1 MASNFIVGL
10 DVGTQNIR
18 AAVAEVRRG
27 KVLSL
32 VALLKMPSGGMR
44 RGTVDNV
51 ADATRALSPMLSEIK
66 KISRG
71 AIKNIIL
78 SIASPDVKVQHSRG
92 VVAVSRADDEI
103 YQDDIA
109 RVLQSSQ
116 AVNLP
121 ANRTVLHSL
130 VKEFIVD
137 GIDTIRDPLGM
148 IGKRLEVNSFII
160 DAFAPSVKGLT
171 RCIEMLGGGVMSVVL
186 GPLAASR
193 AVLTKAQ
200 KELGVIL
207 IDIGFSKTGIC
218 MYEENRFAHAAVLP
232 VGSASITNDLAI
244 GLRVPIETAEIIKLS
259 FGSALAKEV
268 SARDVL
274 ELNKIDPRVHGVVS
288 KKFIAEIIESR
299 LAEIFEQVNNEIK
312 RIGKASQLPAGA
324 ILTGCAVKLPNLV
337 ELARQEIKLSAQIGI
352 PDVLALNP
360 VNSELGLQAEEPEYE
375 TAIGLLLYEGDESF
389 EEKNPAR
396 PVSGWFKKIL
406 NYFIP

>member
-1 MASNFIVGL
+1 MNSFIVGL

-18 AAVAEVRRG
+18 AAVAEVRRN
-27 KVLSL
+27 KELSL

-51 ADATRALSPMLSEIK
+51 ADATRALSLILAEVK
-66 KISRG
+66 KISKN

-78 SIASPDVKVQHSRG
+78 SIASPDVKVQPSRG

-103 YQDDIA
+103 YQDDIG

-130 VKEFIVD
+130 IKEFIVD

-148 IGKRLEVNSFII
+148 IGKRLEVNSLII

-171 RCIEMLGGGVMSVVL
+171 RCIEMLGANVISIVL

-193 AVLTKAQ
+193 AVLTKNQ

-207 IDIGFSKTGIC
+207 IDIGFSKTGVCI
-218 MYEENRFAHAAVLP
+218 YEENRFTHAAVLP

-244 GLRVPIETAEIIKLS
+244 GLRIPIETAEIIKLS

-268 SARDVL
+268 SAREAI
-274 ELNKIDPRVHGVVS
+274 ELNKIDPRLRGEVS

-312 RIGKASQLPAGA
+312 RIGKASQLPAGSV
-324 ILTGCAVKLPNLV
+324 LTGCAVKLPNLV

-352 PDVLALNP
+352 PDLSSLNP
-360 VNSELGLQAEEPEYE
+360 ITGELSLQAEEPEYA

-389 EEKNPAR
+389 KQENPTK
-396 PVSGWFKKIL
+396 PIGGFIKKIL